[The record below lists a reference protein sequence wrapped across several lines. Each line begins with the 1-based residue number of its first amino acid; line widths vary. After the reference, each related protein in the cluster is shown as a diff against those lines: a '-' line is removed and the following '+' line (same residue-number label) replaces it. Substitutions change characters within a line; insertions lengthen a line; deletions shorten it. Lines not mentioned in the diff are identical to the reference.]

1 MKQSFFKWYLNS
13 IPRTPRRAGILMRL
27 YYLWRERFT
36 YAGRAC
42 ASLFLFSLVAGF
54 VAGFWMAWLF
64 SGFCF
69 IFMLTLVPSLFM
81 TARKTH
87 VEGCGVRVVNAVE
100 GNVAHVELQFRALSD
115 VDYAT
120 LSCARMDTSLAC
132 EDSAP
137 VTACAPGS
145 VHALR
150 CDVRTSRR
158 GAFAIP
164 YVSLVVPE
172 IRGML
177 CWPFKCGEAEL
188 LVYPREV
195 AIRSFDYLTMGK
207 NGQVFAP
214 LLMPDFGR
222 GLDFVGVRE
231 YREGDSL
238 RDLHHKAFARYGRPF
253 TKEFEV
259 ERGAGVVLV
268 VDVAARS
275 LQEKYRVEPLIRLA
289 AGICRWLCERGIL
302 GRLFIGDAEIALN
315 ADKLNEACL
324 EALARIPRAEVFER
338 WERGS
343 SSKPPANKIWSP
355 AARPMGPVL
364 RVGLNVEVNPLVHKQ
379 VVVASSA
386 AKDSAEDV
394 LFVDLEKLDAEGVS
408 L

>member
-1 MKQSFFKWYLNS
+1 
-13 IPRTPRRAGILMRL
+13 MRL

-42 ASLFLFSLVAGF
+42 ASLFLFSLVVGF
-54 VAGFWMAWLF
+54 VANFWLPWVF
-64 SGFCF
+64 SGVCF
-69 IFMLTLVPSLFM
+69 LFMLTLVPSLFM
-81 TARKTH
+81 TARKTRI
-87 VEGCGVRVVNAVE
+87 EGRGIRVVNAVE
-100 GNVAHVELQFRALSD
+100 GNVAHVELLFRALSSL
-115 VDYAT
+115 DYAT
-120 LSCARMDTSLAC
+120 LSCGRMDTSLVCKESGPA
-132 EDSAP
+132 
-137 VTACAPGS
+137 TLCAPGS
-145 VHALR
+145 DHTLR
-150 CDVRTSRR
+150 CDIATSRR
-158 GAFAIP
+158 GAFVIP
-164 YVSLVVPE
+164 RVSLVVPE

-177 CWPFKCGEAEL
+177 CWPFVCGEAEL
-188 LVYPREV
+188 LVYPREI
-195 AIRSFDYLTMGK
+195 ALRSFAYLTMGK
-207 NGQVFAP
+207 NGQAFAP

-275 LQEKYRVEPLIRLA
+275 IQEKYRVEPLIRLA
-289 AGICRWLCERGIL
+289 AGVCHWLCDRGIL
-302 GRLFIGDAEIALN
+302 GRLFIGDSEIALN
-315 ADKLNEACL
+315 ADSRFDACL

-338 WERGS
+338 WVRGS
-343 SSKPPANKIWSP
+343 SVKLPADKVWSP

-364 RVGLNVEVNPLVHKQ
+364 RLGLAVEANPLVHKQ

-386 AKDSAEDV
+386 ASESAEDA
-394 LFVDLEKLDAEGVS
+394 LFVDLDRLDAEGVS